1 MMPVAPQAPPARF
14 EELAPDA
21 YRAMRGLDAAL
32 WVEPRLREL
41 VEARTAQLN
50 GCAESLARHAQ
61 EALELG
67 ESPRRLAALADWR
80 RSSSFDRRERAALAL
95 ADALA
100 VPAPEAVA
108 GAREHAAEH
117 FDEHEVA
124 QLVFACVAANA
135 RDRLLLAVRR

>member
-1 MMPVAPQAPPARF
+1 MHAAPQPLPAEF

-21 YRAMRGLDAAL
+21 WRAMRGLDAAV

-41 VEARTAQLN
+41 VQARTSLLN

-67 ESPRRLAALADWR
+67 ESAERLAALNDWR
-80 RSSSFDRRERAALAL
+80 RSAQFDRRERAALEL

-100 VPAPEAVA
+100 APLPGIVA
-108 GAREHAAEH
+108 GACERAAEH
-117 FDEHEVA
+117 FEEHELA

-135 RDRLLLAVRR
+135 WDRLLLAVSR

>member
-1 MMPVAPQAPPARF
+1 MRAALQPLSAEF

-21 YRAMRGLDAAL
+21 WGAMLGLDAAV
-32 WVEPRLREL
+32 WVEPLLREL
-41 VEARTAQLN
+41 VQVRTSQLN

-67 ESPRRLAALADWR
+67 ESVERLAALTDWR
-80 RSSSFDRRERAALAL
+80 RSSLFDRRERAALEL

-100 VPAPEAVA
+100 DPLPGIVG
-108 GAREHAAEH
+108 GACGRAAEL
-117 FDEHEVA
+117 FEEHELA

-135 RDRLLLAVRR
+135 WDRLLLAVRG

>member
-1 MMPVAPQAPPARF
+1 MRAALQPLPAEF
-14 EELAPDA
+14 AELAPDA
-21 YRAMRGLDAAL
+21 WRAMRGLDAAV

-41 VEARTAQLN
+41 VQARTSLLN

-67 ESPRRLAALADWR
+67 ESAERLAALNDWR
-80 RSSSFDRRERAALAL
+80 RSAQFDRRERAALEL

-100 VPAPEAVA
+100 APLPGIVA
-108 GAREHAAEH
+108 GACGRAAEH
-117 FDEHEVA
+117 FEEHELA

-135 RDRLLLAVRR
+135 WDRLLLAVGR